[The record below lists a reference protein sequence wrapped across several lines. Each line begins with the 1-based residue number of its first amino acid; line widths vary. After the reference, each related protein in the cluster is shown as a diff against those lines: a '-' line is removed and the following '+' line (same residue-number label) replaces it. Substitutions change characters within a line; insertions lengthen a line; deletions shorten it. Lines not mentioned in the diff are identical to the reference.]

1 MNNKRQNFS
10 KMIKLPISPVG
21 GKIDQLTTVE
31 RVYVVINFTLY
42 SITESQASVKVTV
55 QIKKLFCRM
64 HINSLVETIV

>member
-55 QIKKLFCRM
+55 
-64 HINSLVETIV
+64 